1 MLHFIM
7 EGHDVKEQYLKGSMF
22 IQDGNAFFHTLNNL
36 YLRLVACLQILGH
49 MAAKQNFIFSTDS
62 YHQDSIKS
70 QELVPRRCSEFCIL
84 QGSVTRK
91 PKDFKAFMTNDENK
105 RQLCKVLLQVWSS
118 SAAASRSER
127 CTDVA
132 IIVNGIAHRLLC
144 SIKQVIFLVLFH
156 ISFNVLH
163 HGIFFN

>member
-1 MLHFIM
+1 MFGGMSPNSWPYGSKTELH
-7 EGHDVKEQYLKGSMF
+7 
-22 IQDGNAFFHTLNNL
+22 
-36 YLRLVACLQILGH
+36 
-49 MAAKQNFIFSTDS
+49 FSTDS

-91 PKDFKAFMTNDENK
+91 PNDFKAFMTNDENK

>member
-1 MLHFIM
+1 MFGGMSPNSWPYGSKTELH
-7 EGHDVKEQYLKGSMF
+7 
-22 IQDGNAFFHTLNNL
+22 
-36 YLRLVACLQILGH
+36 
-49 MAAKQNFIFSTDS
+49 FSTDS

-91 PKDFKAFMTNDENK
+91 PKDFKASMTNDENK
-105 RQLCKVLLQVWSS
+105 RQLCCLQVWSS
-118 SAAASRSER
+118 SAAASHSER